1 MKRTVVLMALICLA
15 SLSANAQIFKKHSSD
30 ADKTESKFVWQADL
44 YLQDK
49 WGVGF
54 TVRKETSPYFGWNL
68 IGASYMSGW
77 YKNECPKNF
86 SIINVRLMG
95 LRFQIP
101 IYKNL
106 KFYAEGTPGYTY
118 RYRRT
123 KYRDYNWGYYVTK
136 TKTDKSHCLG
146 IDCGA
151 GFQVLKNVSIGYN
164 YTFLATFN
172 SDSDKY
178 HIHWGRISVL
188 F

>member
-106 KFYAEGTPGYTY
+106 NFLVRLLALSYFPKLPLLFF
-118 RYRRT
+118 
-123 KYRDYNWGYYVTK
+123 
-136 TKTDKSHCLG
+136 L
-146 IDCGA
+146 
-151 GFQVLKNVSIGYN
+151 LKG
-164 YTFLATFN
+164 
-172 SDSDKY
+172 
-178 HIHWGRISVL
+178 HL
-188 F
+188 FPMH